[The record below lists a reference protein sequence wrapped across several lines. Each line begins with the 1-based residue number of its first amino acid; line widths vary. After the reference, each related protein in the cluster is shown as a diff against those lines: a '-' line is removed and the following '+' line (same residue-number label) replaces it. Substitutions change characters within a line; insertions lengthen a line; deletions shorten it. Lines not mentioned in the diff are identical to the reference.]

1 MRKVLA
7 LAIVATVGLAA
18 ANEAQA
24 MAAFG
29 VPQTDGSSIQLVSGG
44 CGPGG
49 FRDRFG
55 YCRPRGYYPPPPRR
69 CPPYTH
75 PTPYGCRRNY

>member
-1 MRKVLA
+1 MKRVLA
-7 LAIVATVGLAA
+7 TLIIAGACFGSVSAAQAANGLAGLSA
-18 ANEAQA
+18 APTVDA
-24 MAAFG
+24 
-29 VPQTDGSSIQLVSGG
+29 SITLVSGG

-55 YCRPRGYYPPPPRR
+55 YCRPRFARAR
-69 CPPYTH
+69 FCPPYTH